1 MADDGYARVHGIL
14 ALNTTYGVGELSVS
28 MESPEPTPASTGF
41 PPVGMVAGGGFEPPT
56 FGFII
61 PLLLG
66 TLVGQLTDSQVPDQ
80 FELLAPIGPP
90 IPVVCEHSHV
100 EGTIGNLKDR

>member
-1 MADDGYARVHGIL
+1 
-14 ALNTTYGVGELSVS
+14 
-28 MESPEPTPASTGF
+28 
-41 PPVGMVAGGGFEPPT
+41 MVAGGGFEPLT
-56 FGFII
+56 FGLTTHC
-61 PLLLG
+61 LLA

-100 EGTIGNLKDR
+100 